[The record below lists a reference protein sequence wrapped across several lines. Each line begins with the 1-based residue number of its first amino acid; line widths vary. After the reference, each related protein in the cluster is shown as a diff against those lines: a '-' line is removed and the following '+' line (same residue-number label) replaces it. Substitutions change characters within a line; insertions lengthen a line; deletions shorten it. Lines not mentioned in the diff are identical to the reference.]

1 MSDMG
6 LNASLYQ
13 QLRSYADRL
22 DRAIA
27 LLRSSDPASVK
38 SASAD
43 IASMLRDMSQS
54 NQRNPHARIVW
65 MILKRELPRATSE
78 GVGMVPALLASLEK
92 GKADPDDIKRLEQIA
107 LIIDREC
114 ADAGARM
121 RGHL

>member
-27 LLRSSDPASVK
+27 LLRGNDIPSARQASVE
-38 SASAD
+38 
-43 IASMLRDMSQS
+43 IAALLREMSQNS
-54 NQRNPHARIVW
+54 QQNPHARIVW
-65 MILKRELPRATSE
+65 MILKRELPRTMAE
-78 GVGMVPALLASLEK
+78 GVGVIPGLLAALET
-92 GKADPDDIKRLEQIA
+92 GKPGQADIGKLEQIA
-107 LIIDREC
+107 LVIDREC

-121 RGHL
+121 RGRL

>member
-27 LLRSSDPASVK
+27 LLRGTDISSARQ
-38 SASAD
+38 ASAE
-43 IASMLRDMSQS
+43 IATMLRQMSQNS
-54 NQRNPHARIVW
+54 QQNPHARIVW
-65 MILKRELPRATSE
+65 MILKRELPRTIAE
-78 GVGMVPALLASLEK
+78 GVGVIPGLLAVLET
-92 GKADPDDIKRLEQIA
+92 GKPGQADIGKLEQIA
-107 LIIDREC
+107 LAIDREC

-121 RGHL
+121 RGRS

>member
-27 LLRSSDPASVK
+27 VLRGNDPASVK
-38 SASAD
+38 LASAE
-43 IASMLRDMSQS
+43 IAAMLREMSQNS
-54 NQRNPHARIVW
+54 QQNPHARIVW
-65 MILKRELPRATSE
+65 MILKRELPRTTPE
-78 GVGMVPALLASLEK
+78 GVGIVPGLLASLET
-92 GKADPDDIKRLEQIA
+92 GKPGQTDIGKLEQIA
-107 LIIDREC
+107 LTIDREC

-121 RGHL
+121 RGRL